1 MLSLKFHELQKTLT
15 SFSLYYFHCLATGEL
30 NTKQS
35 GGAQISTATWL
46 WKIPMWALYYHPIL
60 AAGKLGSIDLTNT

>member
-46 WKIPMWALYYHPIL
+46 
-60 AAGKLGSIDLTNT
+60 